1 MCTVHNCSGKQK
13 QSWLCLCGPIV
24 IIISKRMLIVV
35 GDELHVFHS
44 YKCDIYEC
52 SKCITF
58 LPHLKHPLG
67 ADANLVTIQSR
78 HFNVLLV
85 AQESTVLA
93 IILGGRRE
101 EEH

>member
-24 IIISKRMLIVV
+24 IIISKRMLHCSGRQTTRI
-35 GDELHVFHS
+35 S